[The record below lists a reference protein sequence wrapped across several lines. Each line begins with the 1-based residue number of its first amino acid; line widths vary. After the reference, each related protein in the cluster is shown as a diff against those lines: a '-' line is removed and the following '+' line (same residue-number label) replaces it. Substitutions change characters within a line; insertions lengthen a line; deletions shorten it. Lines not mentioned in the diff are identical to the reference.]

1 MTKAI
6 RFHEYGG
13 PEIMRLEEIPRPVP
27 KAGEILV
34 RVHAMG
40 VNPVDWKVREG
51 LARSRLNLTLP
62 AIPGGDLSGVV
73 EEVGSGV
80 SGAKA
85 GDAVFAMIGLT
96 GAYAE
101 RVAFKA
107 EQAAPKPRTLD
118 HVHAASVP
126 LAALTAW
133 QALFEQA
140 GLKNGQRVLVHAA
153 AGGVGGFAVQIARQA
168 GATVVGTASAA
179 NADYVR
185 GLGAA
190 EVIDYRKEGD
200 FAAQRGRFDVVFD
213 LIGGPTSLKSLELLR
228 KGGVHVGGLPSPAL
242 AQQADVTGI
251 RVSTLQ
257 VRPDGRQLS
266 EIAALI
272 DAGKIRTTIAAVF
285 PLREAGRAH
294 EQSKTGHTR
303 GKIVLDAMS
312 S

>member
-1 MTKAI
+1 MSRAI

-13 PEIMRLEEIPRPVP
+13 PEVMRLEEIPRPVP

-51 LARSRLNLTLP
+51 LARARLNLALP
-62 AIPGGDLSGVV
+62 VVPGGDLSGVV
-73 EEVGSGV
+73 EELGSGV
-80 SGAKA
+80 DGFKA

-101 RVAFKA
+101 LVALKA
-107 EQAAPKPRTLD
+107 EIAAPKPRTLD

-140 GLKNGQRVLVHAA
+140 ELKSGQRVLVHAA
-153 AGGVGGFAVQIARQA
+153 AGGVGSFAVQIARHA
-168 GATVVGTASAA
+168 GATVVGTASPA
-179 NADYVR
+179 NADFVR

-190 EVIDYRKEGD
+190 EVIDYAKEGA
-200 FAAQRGRFDVVFD
+200 FVPHHGSFDVVFD
-213 LIGGPTSLKSLELLR
+213 LIAGATGLKSLELLR

-242 AQQADVTGI
+242 AQQADAAGI
-251 RVSTLQ
+251 RVKSLQ
-257 VRPDGRQLS
+257 VRPDGRQLR

-272 DAGKIRTTIAAVF
+272 DAGKIRTTVAAVF
-285 PLREAGRAH
+285 PLAQAGRAH

-312 S
+312 G